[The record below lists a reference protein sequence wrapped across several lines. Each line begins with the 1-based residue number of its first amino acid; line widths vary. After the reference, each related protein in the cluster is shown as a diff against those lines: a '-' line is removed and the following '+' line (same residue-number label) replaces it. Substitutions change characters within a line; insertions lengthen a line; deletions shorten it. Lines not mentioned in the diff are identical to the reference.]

1 MPRAKRRTALSQVS
15 IHVYDDEDDV
25 GIENHLVKVVN
36 GEHRIGVY
44 ASKYRD
50 SPSTHG
56 FCLRRVSR
64 SCRTEHPRGHGVI
77 LGLWT

>member
-15 IHVYDDEDDV
+15 IHVYDDDDDV

-44 ASKYRD
+44 AKRNI
-50 SPSTHG
+50 PAG
-56 FCLRRVSR
+56 
-64 SCRTEHPRGHGVI
+64 TELFLDYGPEF
-77 LGLWT
+77 TFN